1 MSREGD
7 TSQTINFQSD
17 FIYTTLSITGMSSF
31 LGEKTMYTLPRTS
44 TTEME
49 VTSIRL
55 ERELKDR
62 LKGLAKN
69 QGYQALI
76 RDILWT
82 YVQQKSGDYRPQF
95 SQDDIRASLSATAQ
109 QEECCVLTGKIIRPQ
124 EPMLLGFTIHGD
136 MVPLSIGSLDG

>member
-7 TSQTINFQSD
+7 TSQAINFQSD

-109 QEECCVLTGKIIRPQ
+109 QEERCVLTGKIIRPQ
-124 EPMLLGFTIHGD
+124 EPMLLGFTVHGD